1 MKKLLPVIML
11 CFALSAACQSDVL
24 VLKRRDQIVQTW
36 IRGSFIGFQFFNKQ
50 WIQGRIRELRED
62 SVLLDV
68 MVINQMPGKYGTI
81 VTDTGR
87 VGLLRMHVKEIY
99 ALPKRNSGTGI
110 ISNGALFKLGGGGY
124 IFLNIF
130 NSLIKNEQVFSA
142 RNVTGL
148 GIAGAVLATGFILS
162 ATHKDYIRLGKKY
175 HVALLHSAP

>member
-1 MKKLLPVIML
+1 MTRCLLPL
-11 CFALSAACQSDVL
+11 LFAIALDASAQSDVL
-24 VLKRRDQIVQTW
+24 VLKRRNQIVQTW
-36 IRGSFIGFQFFNKQ
+36 IKGSFIGFQFFNRQ

-62 SVLLDV
+62 SVLLDI
-68 MVINQMPGKYGTI
+68 MVINQVPGSYGAM

-99 ALPKRNSGTGI
+99 ALPKRNPGSGI

-130 NSLIKNEQVFSA
+130 NSLIRNEQVFSA

-148 GIAGAVLATGFILS
+148 GIAGAALAVGFILG
-162 ATHKDYIRLGKKY
+162 ATHKDYIVLGKKY
-175 HVALLHSAP
+175 HVELLHSAP